1 MSTPEKERL
10 EPGLDFTRIL
20 EVVRSPQARP
30 LLREAAWAAGIC
42 VALIV
47 VSAVLL
53 PRIAYTV
60 YLTVGVFFAA
70 TLTGVF
76 VSLVENETGD
86 RLLRSP
92 LLRRWLAGFALVV
105 SFLAAIILV

>member
-1 MSTPEKERL
+1 MSTPGTEPQERGL
-10 EPGLDFTRIL
+10 EFGRIL
-20 EVVRSPQARP
+20 EVVRSEQARP
-30 LLREAAWAAGIC
+30 LLREALWAAGIS

-47 VSAVLL
+47 ASAVLL

-76 VSLVENETGD
+76 VSLVESETGE
-86 RLLRSP
+86 RLLRSA